1 MEITAYNPAKGRHE
15 TILVTFKPGN
25 TTWFEDG
32 PESEG
37 IYSITDVDGD
47 LLIRESGYSIPLLA
61 QELTRAAINFDQRK
75 AMELIRQHQ

>member
-1 MEITAYNPAKGRHE
+1 MQITAYNPAKGRYE
-15 TILVTFKPGN
+15 TISVTLESGN

-32 PESEG
+32 SESEG

-61 QELTRAAINFDQRK
+61 QEMTRTAINFDQRK
-75 AMELIRQHQ
+75 AREIIRQHQ